1 MTPSRHMS
9 ANTRRPRIPPS
20 QHQDRIPLN
29 LQSVGPGLLLIP
41 QQIGTPSKARQE
53 PMLRTIAA
61 PPPPEIPY
69 DQVFP
74 TPMPYHDTPCGA
86 MHVPCD
92 DWEPPSSGFG
102 KSVAITKE
110 ASNSGSDLSTR
121 LRDFSLSPPEVDV
134 DVDDGDCHSTH
145 GVPLIISVPS
155 PEPNKSNTFYI
166 DAWLNDVLKIS
177 PESDASTAH
186 EPQLPCSGAEDQEHL
201 HPTLTMPEV
210 SSPKG
215 AITSPLDK
223 SFRAPSQTS
232 SNKENIHP
240 TSSPL
245 AAPPRIITPLPSSSS
260 PRFRP
265 SELRP
270 TENPS
275 HPKLPSTIS
284 SASRF
289 QPLRT
294 PGSLFA
300 VAPTRRRQKQP
311 TVPQEDSAIM
321 TDKSTD
327 VATKHISVA
336 LQVRNTRI
344 NSVFDIHEDTD
355 KLSPAVTCF
364 RKGLG
369 PKRIK
374 ARCVSY
380 YDTDILGENTSP
392 TLGRGDSAGGKRK
405 VGKDRRILGTHEESE
420 GMCTPKAFTEEA
432 EDARFDY

>member
-20 QHQDRIPLN
+20 QHKDRIPLN
-29 LQSVGPGLLLIP
+29 LQSNGPDLLLIP
-41 QQIGTPSKARQE
+41 QHIGTPSRARQE
-53 PMLRTIAA
+53 PMLRIIAA
-61 PPPPEIPY
+61 RPPPEIPY

-86 MHVPCD
+86 THVPCD
-92 DWEPPSSGFG
+92 NWEPPSSGFG
-102 KSVAITKE
+102 EPTAIKKGT
-110 ASNSGSDLSTR
+110 SNSGSDLNTR
-121 LRDFSLSPPEVDV
+121 LRDFSASPPEVDV

-145 GVPLIISVPS
+145 GVPLIICVPS

-166 DAWLNDVLKIS
+166 EAWLSDVLKIS

-186 EPQLPCSGAEDQEHL
+186 EPQLPRSGAEDPEHL
-201 HPTLTMPEV
+201 HPTLTMREV
-210 SSPKG
+210 ASPKG

-232 SNKENIHP
+232 SNKENLHP

-245 AAPPRIITPLPSSSS
+245 AAPPPTITPLPLSSP

-270 TENPS
+270 TETPS
-275 HPKLPSTIS
+275 RPKLTPTIS

-294 PGSLFA
+294 PRSLFP

-311 TVPQEDSAIM
+311 TVPQEDSGIM
-321 TDKSTD
+321 TNKSTD
-327 VATKHISVA
+327 VATKQTSVA
-336 LQVRNTRI
+336 LQVRNPCI
-344 NSVFDIHEDTD
+344 NSVFDTHEDTD

-364 RKGLG
+364 RKGRG
-369 PKRIK
+369 PKRTK

-405 VGKDRRILGTHEESE
+405 IGKDRRILGTHEESE
-420 GMCTPKAFTEEA
+420 EMCTPKAFTEEA
-432 EDARFDY
+432 EGARFDY